1 VLSRTEC
8 RANYSLS
15 ILEEFVRMET
25 LGRLVR
31 CRTGVESR
39 TGAKAYPFS
48 AAAEHSVSARER
60 GAAEEACI
68 EAAKPH
74 LGVVGADSA
83 LQQRHNAAE
92 WIFTA
97 TVGS

>member
-1 VLSRTEC
+1 V
-8 RANYSLS
+8 
-15 ILEEFVRMET
+15 
-25 LGRLVR
+25 
-31 CRTGVESR
+31 
-39 TGAKAYPFS
+39 
-48 AAAEHSVSARER
+48 AAEHSVSARER

-68 EAAKPH
+68 EAARRTSTSWA
-74 LGVVGADSA
+74 GSA